1 MTLSTTA
8 RVAATGLC
16 CLLLAACG
24 TSVAGRSAAPSGA
37 APASPTCTPNL
48 PTEEDTGTPN
58 IPTEED
64 TGTPNIPTEE
74 DTGTPNIPTEEDTGT
89 PNIPTEEDTGTPN
102 IPTEEDTGT
111 PDVPT
116 EEDTGGPDLPTD
128 GTAAAP
134 CAVVAG
140 WYDMTRD
147 FNAYYAAHRTND
159 DDSWIPR
166 EGVTEVRVRKTA
178 KTAEAWVTFT
188 TENVGK
194 GVGEDARRIAAV
206 FGAWRHEVY
215 GDTGTVGVRTEGDT
229 RVVTTW

>member
-1 MTLSTTA
+1 MSMTTVSVTLSTTA

-24 TSVAGRSAAPSGA
+24 TSVAGQSAAPSGA

-48 PTEEDTGTPN
+48 PTEEDTGAPN

-64 TGTPNIPTEE
+64 TGTPNLPTEE
-74 DTGTPNIPTEEDTGT
+74 DTGAPNIPTEEDTGA
-89 PNIPTEEDTGTPN
+89 PN

-128 GTAAAP
+128 GSAAAP

-147 FNAYYAAHRTND
+147 FNTYYAAHRTD
-159 DDSWIPR
+159 DDHWIPR

-194 GVGEDARRIAAV
+194 GVGEDARRIAEV

-215 GDTGTVGVRTEGDT
+215 GDTGTVGVRIEGDS

>member
-1 MTLSTTA
+1 MTAVSATLSTTA

-24 TSVAGRSAAPSGA
+24 TRVAGGPAAPPAA

-48 PTEEDTGTPN
+48 PTEEETGAPNLPTEEETGTGTPN

-74 DTGTPNIPTEEDTGT
+74 DTGTPNL
-89 PNIPTEEDTGTPN
+89 
-102 IPTEEDTGT
+102 PTEEDTGT

-116 EEDTGGPDLPTD
+116 EEDTGGPDVPTD
-128 GTAAAP
+128 GSAAAP

-147 FNAYYAAHRTND
+147 FNAYYAAHRTD
-159 DDSWIPR
+159 EDDSIPR
-166 EGVTEVRVRKTA
+166 DGVAEVRVRKTA
-178 KTAEAWVTFT
+178 KTSEAWVTFST
-188 TENVGK
+188 QSVGK
-194 GVGEDARRIAAV
+194 GWGEDARRVAAV

-215 GDTGTVGVRTEGDT
+215 GDTGTVGVRSEDDSK
-229 RVVTTW
+229 VVTTW

>member
-1 MTLSTTA
+1 MTIVSVTLSTTA

-89 PNIPTEEDTGTPN
+89 P
-102 IPTEEDTGT
+102 
-111 PDVPT
+111 DVPT

-147 FNAYYAAHRTND
+147 FNAYYAAHRTD
-159 DDSWIPR
+159 DDHWIPG

-194 GVGEDARRIAAV
+194 GVGEDARRIAEV

-215 GDTGTVGVRTEGDT
+215 GDTGTVGVRTEGDS